1 VIIPLSTCQAAPG
14 VLYPILVPTV
24 QVDRLERVQRRA
36 TKMIKGLDNL
46 PYEERQKAL
55 GLFSLEKAQGNLSI
69 TKLQGWLQS

>member
-1 VIIPLSTCQAAPG
+1 
-14 VLYPILVPTV
+14 
-24 QVDRLERVQRRA
+24 
-36 TKMIKGLDNL
+36 MIKGLDNL